1 MKITI
6 PSLSYLTVTVYKN
19 TTSFKMFPELVYYT
33 SESNLT
39 SIYTAFPSKF
49 PGDTLSPMFA
59 KILEAFLETIFWYLC
74 QCSHC
79 FCVYFIGVCESSFF
93 ENIF

>member
-6 PSLSYLTVTVYKN
+6 PLLSYLTVTVYKN

-33 SESNLT
+33 AVSNLT

-49 PGDTLSPMFA
+49 PGDTLSPMFV
-59 KILEAFLETIFWYLC
+59 KLLVEFLETIF
-74 QCSHC
+74 
-79 FCVYFIGVCESSFF
+79 
-93 ENIF
+93 